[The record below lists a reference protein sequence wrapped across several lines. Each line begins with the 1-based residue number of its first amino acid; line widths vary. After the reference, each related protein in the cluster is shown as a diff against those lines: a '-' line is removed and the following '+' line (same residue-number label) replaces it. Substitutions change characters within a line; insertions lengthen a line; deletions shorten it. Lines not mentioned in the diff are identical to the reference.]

1 MKKVWALPLLWGI
14 LHGIND
20 FISGFMLSHVMLN
33 NHEYAFFLVI
43 LYAIL
48 AFGGQLPLGIWLD
61 KRKQLSLFG
70 ITGITLLLFSI
81 PIFFINNFA
90 AIVITGLA
98 SAIIHI
104 VGGSVCYIV
113 NKEKATPL
121 GIFTAPGVLGLAMGL
136 LTGNLQNTILFI
148 PFTLVLVLLFLIVY
162 KGFPSY
168 ITQQTNS
175 PKDQLDQHDTIMIVL
190 LLFMSFRSLVY
201 DIMNQFAQQYEQGIL
216 VIAIA
221 AFAGKFIGGIMAD
234 KVGWKLWVKITLPLA
249 FILLQIGGNNVYILG
264 FGIACL
270 QSSVPI
276 SLMLIQ
282 KALPN
287 MPATATSL
295 SLGTSIALAGLPLF
309 LLKNNTIVHY
319 WFMNKW
325 LWVFIALFCA
335 FLWYKIHRFKW
346 ATI

>member
-113 NKEKATPL
+113 N
-121 GIFTAPGVLGLAMGL
+121 
-136 LTGNLQNTILFI
+136 
-148 PFTLVLVLLFLIVY
+148 
-162 KGFPSY
+162 
-168 ITQQTNS
+168 
-175 PKDQLDQHDTIMIVL
+175 
-190 LLFMSFRSLVY
+190 
-201 DIMNQFAQQYEQGIL
+201 
-216 VIAIA
+216 
-221 AFAGKFIGGIMAD
+221 
-234 KVGWKLWVKITLPLA
+234 W
-249 FILLQIGGNNVYILG
+249 
-264 FGIACL
+264 
-270 QSSVPI
+270 
-276 SLMLIQ
+276 
-282 KALPN
+282 
-287 MPATATSL
+287 
-295 SLGTSIALAGLPLF
+295 
-309 LLKNNTIVHY
+309 
-319 WFMNKW
+319 
-325 LWVFIALFCA
+325 
-335 FLWYKIHRFKW
+335 
-346 ATI
+346 